1 MTLARAGYKILM
13 MAFLA
18 AVVLQ
23 FFLAG
28 LGINQLGN
36 EGLDAHTTLG
46 HVLEV
51 AAVLLLILSFVAK
64 YDRITIGLTAVLTVL
79 VVLQSLWVNIDDPR
93 WLRSFHVLGGVAILM
108 GANAL
113 IRRSMHLPAPASE

>member
-1 MTLARAGYKILM
+1 M
-13 MAFLA
+13 MLFLA

-28 LGINQLGN
+28 LGLDQLGA
-36 EGLDAHTTLG
+36 EGMDSHETLG
-46 HVLEV
+46 HVLELASV
-51 AAVLLLILSFVAK
+51 ILLVLSFVARF
-64 YDRITIGLTAVLTVL
+64 DRVTIGLTAILTVL
-79 VVLQSLWVNIDDPR
+79 VILQSMWVNLDDPR

-113 IRRSMHLPAPASE
+113 LRRSMHLPAPSQT